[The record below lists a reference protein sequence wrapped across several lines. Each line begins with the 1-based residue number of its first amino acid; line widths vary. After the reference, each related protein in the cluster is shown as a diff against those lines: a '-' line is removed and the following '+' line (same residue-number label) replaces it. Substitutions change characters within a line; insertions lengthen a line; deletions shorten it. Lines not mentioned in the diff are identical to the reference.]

1 MLVYITF
8 RTGMKYPVGQSG
20 LMPAQLDH
28 TVIAARDKW
37 ASAQFLADILGL
49 RVGTDPFGYFAPL
62 ELDNG
67 VILEFADADDVAWQ
81 HYAFVVSEEQF
92 DAAFAR
98 ITAAGLEYH
107 SGPLG
112 AADEIYFRDGGRGIY
127 FNDPNGHVM
136 ELMTVPSSA
145 IGPET
150 QIRTGPYEPAAGT

>member
-1 MLVYITF
+1 
-8 RTGMKYPVGQSG
+8 
-20 LMPAQLDH
+20 MPAHLDH

-37 ASAQFLADILGL
+37 ASARFLADVLGL
-49 RVGTDPFGYFAPL
+49 EAGTDPYGYFAPL

-67 VILEFADADDVAWQ
+67 VVLEFSESDDVAWQ

-92 DAAFAR
+92 DAALTR
-98 ITAAGLEYH
+98 ITAAGLDYH

-112 AADEIYFRDGGRGIY
+112 AFGELYFRDGGRGVY

-145 IGPET
+145 IGPGT
-150 QIRTGPYEPAAGT
+150 TIRTGAYEPASGS